1 MADHASAR
9 TKGGSMIIVLTIA
22 LVGCFTML
30 GLAKVVGAAGMLAR
44 AAHMGLNG
52 AAYKRIGA
60 LELLAA
66 LGLSLGL
73 VEPWIGLAAAVGLV
87 LLMAGAGV
95 THLRNGDG
103 PREIAPA
110 VVMTAVLVSY
120 LVLVA
125 AAIG

>member
-1 MADHASAR
+1 
-9 TKGGSMIIVLTIA
+9 MIIVLTIA

-30 GLAKVVGAAGMLAR
+30 GLAKVVGTAGMLAR
-44 AAHMGLNG
+44 AAHVGLNS

-73 VEPWIGLAAAVGLV
+73 VEARIGLAAAVGLV
-87 LLMAGAGV
+87 LLMAGACV

-125 AAIG
+125 AAKA

>member
-1 MADHASAR
+1 
-9 TKGGSMIIVLTIA
+9 MIIVLTTA

-30 GLAKVVGAAGMLAR
+30 GLAKVAGAAGMPAR
-44 AAHMGLNG
+44 AAHVGFTG

-66 LGLSLGL
+66 LGLLLGL
-73 VEPWIGLAAAVGLV
+73 LDARIGVAAAIGLA
-87 LLMAGAGV
+87 LLMAGACI

-110 VVMTAVLVSY
+110 VAMTAGLVSY
-120 LVLVA
+120 LVLVT
-125 AAIG
+125 AAIS

>member
-1 MADHASAR
+1 
-9 TKGGSMIIVLTIA
+9 MITVLTIA
-22 LVGCFTML
+22 LAGCFTLL
-30 GLAKVVGAAGMLAR
+30 GLAKVAGAAGMMAR
-44 AAHMGLNG
+44 AAHVGLNG

-87 LLMAGAGV
+87 LLMAGACV

-103 PREIAPA
+103 PGDIAPA

-120 LVLVA
+120 LVVIA
-125 AAIG
+125 AALG

>member
-1 MADHASAR
+1 
-9 TKGGSMIIVLTIA
+9 MIIVLTVA

-30 GLAKVVGAAGMLAR
+30 GLAKVAGAAGMPAR
-44 AAHMGLNG
+44 AAHVGFNS

-66 LGLSLGL
+66 LGLLLGL
-73 VEPWIGLAAAVGLV
+73 VEAWIGLAAAGGLV
-87 LLMAGAGV
+87 LLMAGACV
-95 THLRNGDG
+95 THLRIGDG

-110 VVMTAVLVSY
+110 VVMTAGLVSY

-125 AAIG
+125 GAIG

>member
-1 MADHASAR
+1 
-9 TKGGSMIIVLTIA
+9 MIIVLTIV
-22 LVGCFTML
+22 LVGCFTVL
-30 GLAKVVGAAGMLAR
+30 GLAKVAGAAGMLAR
-44 AAHMGLNG
+44 AAHVGFNS

-66 LGLSLGL
+66 LGLLLGL
-73 VEPWIGLAAAVGLV
+73 VEAWIGLAAAVGLV
-87 LLMAGAGV
+87 LLMAGACV

-120 LVLVA
+120 LVVIA

>member
-1 MADHASAR
+1 
-9 TKGGSMIIVLTIA
+9 MIIVLTIV

-30 GLAKVVGAAGMLAR
+30 GLAKAVGTPGMLAR
-44 AAHMGLNG
+44 AAHVGFNG
-52 AAYKRIGA
+52 AAYRRIGA

-66 LGLSLGL
+66 LGLLLGL
-73 VEPWIGLAAAVGLV
+73 VEAWIGLAAAAGLV
-87 LLMAGAGV
+87 LLMTGACV
-95 THLRNGDG
+95 IHLRNGDG

-120 LVLVA
+120 LVLIA

>member
-1 MADHASAR
+1 
-9 TKGGSMIIVLTIA
+9 MIIVLTIA
-22 LVGCFTML
+22 LAGCFTVL
-30 GLAKVVGAAGMLAR
+30 GLAKVAGTAGMLAR
-44 AAHMGLNG
+44 AAHVGLNG

-73 VEPWIGLAAAVGLV
+73 VEARIGLAAAVGLV
-87 LLMAGAGV
+87 LLMAGACV

-110 VVMTAVLVSY
+110 VAMTAVLVSY
-120 LVLVA
+120 VVVTA
-125 AAIG
+125 GAIG

>member
-1 MADHASAR
+1 
-9 TKGGSMIIVLTIA
+9 MIIVLTTA

-30 GLAKVVGAAGMLAR
+30 GLAKVAGAAGMPAR
-44 AAHMGLNG
+44 AAHVGFST

-66 LGLSLGL
+66 LGLLLGL
-73 VEPWIGLAAAVGLV
+73 VEARIGLAAAVGLV
-87 LLMAGAGV
+87 MLMAGACV

-103 PREIAPA
+103 PREITPA
-110 VVMTAVLVSY
+110 AVMTAALISYVVLI
-120 LVLVA
+120 A

>member
-1 MADHASAR
+1 
-9 TKGGSMIIVLTIA
+9 MIIVLTIA
-22 LVGCFTML
+22 LAGCFTLL
-30 GLAKVVGAAGMLAR
+30 GLAKVAGTAGMLAR
-44 AAHMGLNG
+44 AAHVGLNS
-52 AAYKRIGA
+52 AAYKRVGA

-73 VEPWIGLAAAVGLV
+73 VEPRIGLAAAVGLV
-87 LLMAGAGV
+87 LLMAGACV

-120 LVLVA
+120 LVVIA

>member
-1 MADHASAR
+1 
-9 TKGGSMIIVLTIA
+9 MIIVLTIV

-30 GLAKVVGAAGMLAR
+30 GLAKVAGAAGMLAR
-44 AAHMGLNG
+44 AAHVGLNS
-52 AAYKRIGA
+52 AAYRRIGA

-66 LGLSLGL
+66 LGLLLGL

-87 LLMAGAGV
+87 LLMTGACV

-120 LVLVA
+120 LGLTA

>member
-1 MADHASAR
+1 
-9 TKGGSMIIVLTIA
+9 MIIVLTIA

-44 AAHMGLNG
+44 AAHVGLNT
-52 AAYKRIGA
+52 AAYRRIGA

-66 LGLSLGL
+66 LGLLLGL
-73 VEPWIGLAAAVGLV
+73 VEAWVGLAAAVGLV
-87 LLMAGAGV
+87 LLMTGACV
-95 THLRNGDG
+95 IHLRNGES

-120 LVLVA
+120 LIA

>member
-1 MADHASAR
+1 
-9 TKGGSMIIVLTIA
+9 MIIVLTIA
-22 LVGCFTML
+22 LIGCFTLL
-30 GLAKVVGAAGMLAR
+30 GLAKVAGAPGMLAR
-44 AAHMGLNG
+44 AAHVGFSS

-66 LGLSLGL
+66 LGLLLGL
-73 VEPWIGLAAAVGLV
+73 VQAWVGLAAAVGLV

-120 LVLVA
+120 LVLTA

>member
-1 MADHASAR
+1 
-9 TKGGSMIIVLTIA
+9 MIIVLTTA

-30 GLAKVVGAAGMLAR
+30 GLAKVAGTAGMLAR
-44 AAHMGLNG
+44 AEHVGFNS

-66 LGLSLGL
+66 LGLLLGL
-73 VEPWIGLAAAVGLV
+73 VESWIGLAAAVGLV
-87 LLMAGAGV
+87 LLMTGACI

-110 VVMTAVLVSY
+110 VAMTAGLVSY
-120 LVLVA
+120 LVLVT
-125 AAIG
+125 AAIV

>member
-1 MADHASAR
+1 
-9 TKGGSMIIVLTIA
+9 MIIVLTIA

-30 GLAKVVGAAGMLAR
+30 GLAKVAGTEAMLAR
-44 AAHMGLNG
+44 AAHVGLNST
-52 AAYKRIGA
+52 AYKRIGA

-66 LGLSLGL
+66 LGLLLGL

-87 LLMAGAGV
+87 LLMAGAFV

-110 VVMTAVLVSY
+110 AVMTAVLVGY
-120 LVLVA
+120 LVLIPA
-125 AAIG
+125 GTG